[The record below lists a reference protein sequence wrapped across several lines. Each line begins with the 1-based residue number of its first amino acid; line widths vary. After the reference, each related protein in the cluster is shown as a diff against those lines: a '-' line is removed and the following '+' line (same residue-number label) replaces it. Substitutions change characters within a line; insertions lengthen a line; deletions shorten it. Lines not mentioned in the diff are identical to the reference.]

1 MLTSSGRLRIRA
13 YTAGGALPVEG
24 ARVEIRGASEG
35 NSDVVFTSYTDLDG
49 LSEEFNLPAPK
60 IEYSLSPGSSELP
73 YSVYDLVISK
83 NGYFTKRITGISV
96 FSGVNSIQVVG
107 MIPGSGEIAE
117 DYPRGSINYIIPEN
131 THLT

>member
-49 LSEEFNLPAPK
+49 LSEEFTLPAPK

-73 YSVYDLVISK
+73 YSVYNLVISK